1 MTGKKRVIP
10 DIRSTVVL
18 IGAIVAFAA
27 NAAAATPSLSL
38 SGASGVPGSTVTLD
52 VSLNS
57 VGSPLPAAIQWDLT
71 YSTSDLSLVTGTYYG
86 TGAAGSGAGKAADCN
101 SISAG
106 DVRCIVSGID
116 TTAFGS
122 GVVATL
128 TFQIAAGTTD
138 TSTPVSLVSP
148 AASDGN
154 ANALAISASG
164 ATVTITQPV
173 APVLSSL
180 NCSPASVTPPAT
192 STCTVSLSGTSSSTT
207 TVNLSSGAAAAIV
220 PTSVN
225 ITVGLTSTTFTVS
238 TSTVSTSTPA
248 VITAT
253 LGSVSRNF
261 TVTLTTAPTCA
272 YSLSTNSANPSSSA
286 GSGSFDVSTSAGCSW
301 TVTNNSTFITITG
314 GSSGAGN
321 GTVSYSVTANSGAA
335 RIGTLTI
342 ATQTFTVT
350 QSGQT
355 ATAGLAF
362 YPLTPCRIADTRV
375 GSGLPSSFGAPY
387 LSANTAR
394 DFPILDSACNV
405 PSSAL
410 AYSLN
415 IGALP
420 HEALGFLTVWPAG
433 FPLPLVGTLG
443 SPTGHPVSNAALVPA
458 GTSGAISLYANADTD
473 VIIDI
478 DGYFGPANQS
488 LDLAF
493 YTIPPCR
500 VADTRTGSGLSGPF
514 GSPSLSDGVT
524 RTIPVPASACGLPS
538 TALAYSLNLGALPQA
553 PLGFL
558 TAWPAGSAQP
568 LVGTLGSPSGQPV
581 SNAALV
587 PAGTA
592 GAINLYA
599 NAATDVTVDSN
610 GYFAPPG
617 SPGAL
622 TFYPLTPCRIADTR
636 TVGSGLTGA
645 FGPPTMTGGSTRA
658 FPIPESSCNVPPTA
672 QAYSLNI
679 GVVAPGPVSYLTT
692 WATGQ
697 PMPLFGTLSAP
708 HGGIVSDATLVA
720 AGTAGAINTFVTN
733 TTDVIIDING
743 YFAP

>member
-1 MTGKKRVIP
+1 MTGNKRVIP
-10 DIRSTVVL
+10 DVRSAVVL
-18 IGAIVAFAA
+18 IGAIAA
-27 NAAAATPSLSL
+27 LAASAAAATPSLSL
-38 SGASGVPGSTVTLD
+38 SSASGAPGSTVTLD

-57 VGSPLPAAIQWDLT
+57 VGSPLPAAVQWDLT

-86 TGAAGSGAGKAADCN
+86 TGAAGSGAGKVADCN

-192 STCTVSLSGTSSSTT
+192 STCTVSLSGAVSSTT
-207 TVNLSSGAAAAIV
+207 AIGLSSSAAAATV
-220 PTSVN
+220 QSSVN
-225 ITVGLTSTTFTVS
+225 ITAGLTSTTFTVS
-238 TSTVSTSTPA
+238 TSTVSSSTPA

-253 LGSVSRNF
+253 LGSGSKNF
-261 TVTLTTAPTCA
+261 TVTLTPAATCS
-272 YSLSTNSANPSSSA
+272 YTLSANSANPSSSA
-286 GSGSFDVSTSAGCSW
+286 GSGNFNVVTSAGCSW
-301 TVTNNSTFITITG
+301 TVTNNSTFITITAG
-314 GSSGAGN
+314 GSGTGN
-321 GTVSYSVTANSGAA
+321 GTVSYSVTANSGAT

-355 ATAGLAF
+355 TTAGLAF

-375 GSGLPSSFGAPY
+375 SSGFPSSFGAPY

-394 DFPILDSACNV
+394 VFPILTSACNV
-405 PSSAL
+405 PSTAL

-415 IGALP
+415 VGALP
-420 HEALGFLTVWPAG
+420 HQALGFLTVWPAG

-443 SPTGHPVSNAALVPA
+443 SPTGQPVANAALVPA
-458 GTSGAISLYANADTD
+458 GTNGAISLFANADTD

-488 LDLAF
+488 VDLAF
-493 YTIPPCR
+493 YTIAPCR
-500 VADTRTGSGLSGPF
+500 VADTRTGSGFSGSF
-514 GSPSLSDGVT
+514 GAPSLSAGVT
-524 RTIPVPASACGLPS
+524 RTIPVQASACGLPS

-558 TAWPAGSAQP
+558 TAWAAGSLQP

-599 NAATDVTVDSN
+599 NAATDVIVDSN
-610 GYFAPPG
+610 GYFAAPG

-622 TFYPLTPCRIADTR
+622 NFYPLTPCRIADTR

-645 FGPPTMTGGSTRA
+645 FGPPTMTAGSTRA
-658 FPIPESSCNVPPTA
+658 FPIPESSCNVPATA

-679 GVVAPGPVSYLTT
+679 AILAPGPVAYLTS

-697 PMPLFGTLSAP
+697 PMPSVGTLGAP
-708 HGGIVSDATLVA
+708 QGGIVADASIVA
-720 AGTAGAINTFVTN
+720 AGTAGAINIFVAN